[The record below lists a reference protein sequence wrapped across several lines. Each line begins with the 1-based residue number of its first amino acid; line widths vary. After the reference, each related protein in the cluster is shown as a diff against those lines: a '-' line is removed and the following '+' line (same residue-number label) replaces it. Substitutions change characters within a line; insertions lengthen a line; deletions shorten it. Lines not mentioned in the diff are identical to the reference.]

1 MSLKTLILASGLPYF
16 DTKKPQNSHFEAK
29 I

>member
-1 MSLKTLILASGLPYF
+1 MLLKTLILPSGWPYF

>member
-1 MSLKTLILASGLPYF
+1 MLLKTLILPSGLSNF